1 MLNSY
6 YNSSNNTQLYD
17 YYLNKKKPNVKKQS
31 SFSSVSTSQSSFMD
45 RNTRKILQS
54 TSSDYYSGGS
64 NGSNSSLWDSRTSSL
79 NSLNTCDFSYR
90 NEKKYYELLE
100 KHRIRQDKIKKLSTR
115 TPNIISNN
123 ELGIKNKPDTAD
135 RLPKITK
142 ASYQVLSG
150 FCQRNCPLQSAKEII
165 NVNYYDEYEKE
176 YRKKVRAQ
184 RPQYRHQ
191 IKKIV
196 SYPIIKQN
204 EITKNINQEI
214 KDLENSII
222 QKSLQNLVNCARRT
236 GRGLFCG
243 V

>member
-1 MLNSY
+1 
-6 YNSSNNTQLYD
+6 
-17 YYLNKKKPNVKKQS
+17 
-31 SFSSVSTSQSSFMD
+31 MD

-54 TSSDYYSGGS
+54 SNSDYYREGS
-64 NGSNSSLWDSRTSSL
+64 NGSNSSLWDSQTSSL
-79 NSLNTCDFSYR
+79 NSLNTYDFSYR

-115 TPNIISNN
+115 TPNISNN

-142 ASYQVLSG
+142 TSYQVLSG

-184 RPQYRHQ
+184 RPQYHHQ

-204 EITKNINQEI
+204 EIPKKINQEMKGNI
-214 KDLENSII
+214 FFYME
-222 QKSLQNLVNCARRT
+222 
-236 GRGLFCG
+236 
-243 V
+243 